1 MEETISAGKKSRK
14 ALYAVMAIVIVGLGA
29 FLYYWFFVRPQA
41 PPWLFK
47 GAYAKYHGETTILFV
62 TVKMD
67 MRLEVVDYNATHA
80 KMLMYVKMETPLGLR
95 EFQNITWSDLSK
107 KSYEFEGYNLKR
119 TYEQEVYIEGIGT
132 RMCII
137 YEYEPKT
144 AYGTLMT
151 VYVDKT
157 VKWPIKIKFSSEVT
171 QTIPLISFELTLT
184 ESNIPGLKE

>member
-95 EFQNITWSDLSK
+95 EFQNIT
-107 KSYEFEGYNLKR
+107 
-119 TYEQEVYIEGIGT
+119 
-132 RMCII
+132 
-137 YEYEPKT
+137 
-144 AYGTLMT
+144 
-151 VYVDKT
+151 
-157 VKWPIKIKFSSEVT
+157 
-171 QTIPLISFELTLT
+171 
-184 ESNIPGLKE
+184 